1 MKKLFALRLRLMPYA
16 FLLLTL
22 LMPYGCNPPETDQL
36 DPESQKLTEE
46 NQRLKE
52 ESSKKDEDINAF
64 IQSFNEIQDN
74 LDLIKEREK
83 LVSINTNDPELQ
95 RTKQQEIADDI
106 NMINELLVKNK
117 QKIAGLNKKL
127 KNANLKIAELEKT
140 IERLN
145 KLVEEKD
152 ADLVS
157 LKSQLE
163 RANGAYKEL
172 FVTYNEKLDE
182 IEEQT
187 TKLNTAFYA
196 FGTAKELKEKGVIT
210 KEGGF
215 IGIGKAAKLKDDF
228 NKEYFTKI
236 DVTETTS
243 IPLGVKKAKILTTHP
258 SSSYKFEGPEGK
270 IEKIIITNAEEFW
283 GASKYLVI
291 VVE

>member
-1 MKKLFALRLRLMPYA
+1 M
-16 FLLLTL
+16 
-22 LMPYGCNPPETDQL
+22 
-36 DPESQKLTEE
+36 
-46 NQRLKE
+46 
-52 ESSKKDEDINAF
+52 
-64 IQSFNEIQDN
+64 
-74 LDLIKEREK
+74 
-83 LVSINTNDPELQ
+83 Q

-117 QKIAGLNKKL
+117 QIIGGLSKKL
-127 KNANLKIAELEKT
+127 KKANLKIAELEKT

-145 KLVEEKD
+145 KQVEEKD
-152 ADLVS
+152 AELVA
-157 LKSQLE
+157 LKDQLE
-163 RANGAYKEL
+163 RANAAYKEL

-187 TKLNTAFYA
+187 TKINTAYYA
-196 FGTAKELKEKGVIT
+196 FGTSKELREKGVTT

-215 IGIGKAAKLKDDF
+215 IGIGKAEKLKDDF
-228 NKEYFTKI
+228 NKDYFTKI

-258 SSSYKFEGPEGK
+258 SSSYKLEGPEGK
-270 IEKIIITNAEEFW
+270 VEKITITNTEEFW